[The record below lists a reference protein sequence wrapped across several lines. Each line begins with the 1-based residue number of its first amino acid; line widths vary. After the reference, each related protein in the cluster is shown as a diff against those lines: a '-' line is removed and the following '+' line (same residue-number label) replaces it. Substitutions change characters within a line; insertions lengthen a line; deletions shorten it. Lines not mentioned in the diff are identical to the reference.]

1 MALTPRLDL
10 RQSQTLVMTPQLQQ
24 AIKLLQLSNLDLA
37 AYVERELEQN
47 PLLERI
53 EADDS
58 SAAGAEEPRVE
69 DEIESNQDAIS
80 RLGDDYE
87 NLWGSAGIG
96 ETSGGALGGPTRA
109 TGGFA
114 DVTAM
119 VEQTPS
125 GGIGLRDH
133 LLNQLSLDVLD
144 PVDRVIGVHLIDMLD
159 EAGYLSDDLSPVAQ
173 RLGCDAGRVEATLEK
188 LQRFDPPGIFAR
200 SLREC
205 LALQLHERG
214 RLDAAMEILLDNLDL
229 LAEQRLD
236 KLQTLC
242 GVGAQDL
249 DRMLAELTSRNPKP
263 GLAFDSEVAQTIV
276 PDVIVRRTPDGGW
289 LVELNTDTLP
299 RVLVNRQYY
308 ATVSRQAKSKQDKE
322 YLVDLLS
329 SANWLAKSLDQ
340 RAKTILR
347 VATALVRKQDAF
359 FIHGVQHLRPL
370 ILRDI
375 AEVIDMHEST
385 VSRVTV
391 NKYMS
396 TPRGTFEMRY
406 FFTTAI
412 PGTGA
417 KETHSSEAVRHRIK
431 ALIEDEGPG
440 EVLSDDRLVAILK
453 GEGIDIARRTVAKY
467 RDAMRIASSLQR
479 RRRKKRPR

>member
-53 EADDS
+53 EGDDS
-58 SAAGAEEPRVE
+58 SAAAAEEPRAA

-80 RLGDDYE
+80 HLGDDYE
-87 NLWGSAGIG
+87 NLWSSAGIG

-109 TGGFA
+109 TGDFT

-119 VEQTPS
+119 VEQTPA

-214 RLDAAMEILLDNLDL
+214 RLDAAMETLLDNLDL

-289 LVELNTDTLP
+289 LVELNNDTLP
-299 RVLVNRQYY
+299 RVLVNRRYY
-308 ATVSRQAKSKQDKE
+308 ATIIRQAKSKQDKE

-347 VATALVRKQDAF
+347 VAAALVRKQDAF

-417 KETHSSEAVRHRIK
+417 SDAHSSEAVRHRIK
-431 ALIEDEGPG
+431 ALIEGEDPG
-440 EVLSDDRLVAILK
+440 EVLSDDRLVAILR
-453 GEGIDIARRTVAKY
+453 GQGIDIARRTVAKY